1 MIDYALKKLRAR
13 DDVSANEEHVLRSAI
28 LTVLEVGKD
37 ETFVRADVPLTNSN
51 ILLEGLVC
59 RYRDMANGERQV
71 TEVHVP
77 GDFVDLHSFPLQR
90 LDHSIMALVPSRV
103 AVVPHDRL
111 RAITE
116 TEPHLARLLWLATAM
131 DAAVHREWMVS
142 LGRRPALG
150 RVAHVFCELYE
161 RFNVVGIANGL
172 TYPLP
177 LTQIDLAEC
186 LGLTPI
192 HVNRTLRALRMQ
204 KLVTFRSKLVVITDL
219 ARLQDVAEFSPNYLF
234 LEKRAR

>member
-1 MIDYALKKLRAR
+1 MIEYALKKLRAR
-13 DDVSANEEHVLRSAI
+13 DDVSENEEHVLRSAI
-28 LTVLEVGKD
+28 STVLEVGKD
-37 ETFVRADVPLTNSN
+37 QTFVRADVPLSNSN

-103 AVVPHDRL
+103 AVVPHERL

-116 TEPHLARLLWLATAM
+116 TEPHLARLLWLATTM
-131 DAAVHREWMVS
+131 DAAIHRERMVS
-142 LGRRPALG
+142 IGRRAALG
-150 RVAHVFCELYE
+150 RVAHVLCELYE
-161 RFNVVGIANGL
+161 RFNVVGIASGL

-204 KLVTFRSKLVVITDL
+204 KLVTFRSKLVVINDL
-219 ARLQDVAEFSPNYLF
+219 ARLQDVAEFNANYLF

>member
-1 MIDYALKKLRAR
+1 MIEQALKKLRAR
-13 DDVSANEEHVLRSAI
+13 DDLSPSEEQ
-28 LTVLEVGKD
+28 VLESAVAKTMAVGKR
-37 ETFVRADVPLTNSN
+37 ETFVNAEVPLSNSN

-59 RYRDMANGERQV
+59 RYRDMANGQRQV

-90 LDHSIMALVPSRV
+90 LDHSIMALVPSRI
-103 AVVPHDRL
+103 AVVPHERL
-111 RAITE
+111 RLITE
-116 TEPHLARLLWLATAM
+116 TEPHLTRLLWLTTAM

-142 LGRRPALG
+142 IGRRSALS
-150 RVAHVFCELYE
+150 RVAHVLCEFYE
-161 RFNVVGIANGL
+161 RFKVVGMTDG
-172 TYPLP
+172 TSYPLP

-192 HVNRTLRALRMQ
+192 HVNRTLRELRLR
-204 KLVTFRSKLVVITDL
+204 KLVTFRSKRVAIDQLE
-219 ARLQDVAEFSPNYLF
+219 ALQDVAEYDPNYLF